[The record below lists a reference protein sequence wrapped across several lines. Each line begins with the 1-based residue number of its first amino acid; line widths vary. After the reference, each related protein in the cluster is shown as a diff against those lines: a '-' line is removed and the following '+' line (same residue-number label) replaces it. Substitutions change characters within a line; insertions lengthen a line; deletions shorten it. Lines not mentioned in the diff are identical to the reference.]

1 MSDLDLAR
9 RAVACKG
16 WGWAS
21 GMAVCADD
29 DFAGGVVTGVWPGQ
43 IEVYDGEE
51 IQTLYLT
58 PTPGVAEWDSHFGT
72 VTLLPDLDDPATLG
86 CLAHL
91 AGIDTLDPEA
101 LVAALE
107 AAPLAIPF
115 AIAVP

>member
-72 VTLLPDLDDPATLG
+72 VTLLPDLDDPATL
-86 CLAHL
+86 LHL
-91 AGIDTLDPEA
+91 VREA
-101 LVAALE
+101 IVAALE
-107 AAPLAIPF
+107 AALLAIPF